1 MVNNETDLISSH
13 QKLTDDSKQLDFS
26 RWFRNFIYLPWQTRR
41 CFNADIQKQISN
53 AVARAEQN
61 HAGEIQVIIEGH
73 LPLEVALRG
82 NSRIRAEQLFAEYR
96 VWDTAYNSGVLLYI
110 NLCER
115 TVEIVADRGINQFV
129 TPEQWITICSRITT
143 QLGQKQY
150 CVGVIEAIQQIGAVL
165 DQYYDK
171 KIKDLGNELNNAAIF
186 L

>member
-1 MVNNETDLISSH
+1 MVNNDNDLMSTH
-13 QKLTDDSKQLDFS
+13 QSPAKAQQSINLG
-26 RWFRNFIYLPWQTRR
+26 RWFKNFIYLPWHTRQ
-41 CFNADIQKQISN
+41 CFTPKVRQQISD
-53 AVARAEQN
+53 AVAQAEQN

-73 LPLEVALRG
+73 LPLELALRG

-129 TPEQWITICSRITT
+129 TPEQWITICNRITV

-150 CVGVIEAIQQIGAVL
+150 CVGVIEAIQQISAVL

-171 KIKDLGNELNNAAIF
+171 KIKDLGNELNNEAIF